1 MSHSVNVLMI
11 GDVSGSAG
19 LGALFLSLQGLV
31 KSTNSAFVTV
41 NGENAAGGFGLTEE
55 EYIKIRSYGA
65 DVVTSGN
72 HIWQKE
78 QVRPLLDSEGPLLR
92 PMNYPQGVPGHGS
105 VIIEKDGLRY
115 GVINVQGRQGLV
127 IADCPFTAARR
138 EAERLRSL
146 GCIVLVDFHAE
157 STSEKE
163 AMGFHLDGIASAVVG
178 THTHVQTMDEKIL
191 PGGTAYITDLGMTG
205 VQGEVIGSK
214 SEVAIRRQL
223 TQVPYK
229 SEVAEGMA
237 MIKGV
242 CITIDTQTGRALEI
256 KRI

>member
-1 MSHSVNVLMI
+1 MSTVKVLQL
-11 GDVSGSAG
+11 GDVSGSSG
-19 LGALFLSLQGLV
+19 MGALFLSLSSIV
-31 KSTNSAFVTV
+31 KEEKVDFVIA
-41 NGENAAGGFGLTEE
+41 NGENASDGFGISIDDYNNFLKMG
-55 EYIKIRSYGA
+55 I
-65 DVVTSGN
+65 DVITSGN

-237 MIKGV
+237 TIKGV